1 MRVLFGPTNL
11 KIAPKQKI
19 VRKGEGASRRKGKG
33 EKKQWVHFGN
43 FGERQFLN
51 DKE

>member
-1 MRVLFGPTNL
+1 MRVLFGPPNL
-11 KIAPKQKI
+11 KITPKQKI
-19 VRKGEGASRRKGKG
+19 VKKGEGAIRRKKKK
-33 EKKQWVHFGN
+33 ENKQWVHFGN